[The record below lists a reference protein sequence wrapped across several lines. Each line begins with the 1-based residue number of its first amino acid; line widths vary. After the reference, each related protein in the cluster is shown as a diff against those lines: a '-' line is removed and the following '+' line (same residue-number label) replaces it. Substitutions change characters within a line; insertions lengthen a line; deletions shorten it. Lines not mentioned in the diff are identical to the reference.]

1 MSVSLK
7 HIKNNIFSDK
17 KSRIYLHFELP
28 NKAER
33 LQRFNLF
40 FGLIAQVCAIESL
53 LTKRRSHRSQTI
65 GLTKCYG
72 LHIYR
77 SI

>member
-17 KSRIYLHFELP
+17 KSRIYLHLESP

-33 LQRFNLF
+33 LQKFNLF
-40 FGLIAQVCAIESL
+40 FGLIARVCAIEGL
-53 LTKRRSHRSQTI
+53 LTKRRSRRSQTV
-65 GLTKCYG
+65 GLTKRYG
-72 LHIYR
+72 IHLYR